1 MGKTV
6 MLMGLFH
13 ESTDTADAIDRLY
26 EMKIPEEDILVM
38 TGVPYPEQALGR
50 HSEWLRLPVI
60 VLVGAL
66 TGFLFGVFLAVGTPT
81 FYPLTVGG
89 RPIITGPPAVVIIF
103 VFTMMATIVSTFLGV
118 LWEMGFPSFENK
130 YYHRLVTSG
139 HLAVLVEC
147 LESQVDDIHTIMET
161 HNGHHIQSAER
172 MAL

>member
-1 MGKTV
+1 MSETV
-6 MLMGLFH
+6 KIMGLFH

-26 EMKIPEEDILVM
+26 QMEIPEEDILVM
-38 TGVPYPEQALGR
+38 TGVPFPEQALGR

-60 VLVGAL
+60 VFVGAFI
-66 TGFLFGVFLAVGTPT
+66 GFLVGVFLSVITPML
-81 FYPLTVGG
+81 YPLTVGG
-89 RPIITGPPAVVIIF
+89 RPIVTGPPSAIIIF

-118 LWEMGFPSFENK
+118 VWEMGFPSFEEK
-130 YYHRLVTSG
+130 YYDRLVTSG

-147 LESQVDDIHTIMET
+147 LDSQVDEISTIMET